1 MCHAQH
7 PREGPTAPF
16 LLPQQSQCT
25 LPSTRGT
32 VSGVKTAAG
41 KRTHSSLHAKLL
53 ISKQATQSEPYIV
66 HNPPG
71 KEDAGLH
78 QDPTRAWLPPTP
90 LLPPR
95 SPFPQPPAL
104 PGSPLQP
111 CPAPGL
117 GLPSPKL
124 RAPAGGGG
132 SPAAAP
138 VPLRAARIRLRG
150 SPGRSREVAEPPLAA
165 RSPPG
170 RSPRTLSRRPPPS
183 LRSAPPSPLPVGGVR
198 RCGVPPAPSS
208 LPLPRFVPLGGAEEE
223 RGGWRAPAAIMAA
236 GPSCAMARP

>member
-1 MCHAQH
+1 MALKPTFERLKNVMCHAQH

-53 ISKQATQSEPYIV
+53 ISKQATQNEPYIV

-124 RAPAGGGG
+124 RAPAGGGS

-138 VPLRAARIRLRG
+138 VPLRAARSRLRG
-150 SPGRSREVAEPPLAA
+150 SP
-165 RSPPG
+165 
-170 RSPRTLSRRPPPS
+170 RPQQGGGG
-183 LRSAPPSPLPVGGVR
+183 APPSPPARPPAALPVPR
-198 RCGVPPAPSS
+198 PAALRPPSAP
-208 LPLPRFVPLGGAEEE
+208 LRLPRC
-223 RGGWRAPAAIMAA
+223 RRAA
-236 GPSCAMARP
+236 